1 MTKKDLSRRLSAFRD
16 KRLFDISSVSW
27 RCSKEEQV
35 KFPFH
40 YLRFPAFFRS
50 FLLLLFFSF
59 LLDQKVSC
67 LDLIGL
73 ALKIWQDNWIKS
85 LKTSF
90 QNIHTEREESTDKN
104 ILNGRREVESC
115 KGFTFSSRID
125 FLVRLFRTT
134 VQDDSSKSVWE
145 RQRNQRF
152 QAHIVFTSS
161 IHGQIF
167 IDRNSRAFLS
177 CPSKSLATRFS
188 SVSLNLFEEN
198 RLDQQLKSR
207 GRGYALE

>member
-90 QNIHTEREESTDKN
+90 QNIHTERERE
-104 ILNGRREVESC
+104 RRIYRQKHLERK
-115 KGFTFSSRID
+115 KGSWELQRIYI
-125 FLVRLFRTT
+125 FLSNWLFGQT

>member
-90 QNIHTEREESTDKN
+90 QNIHTERERE
-104 ILNGRREVESC
+104 RRIYRQKHLERK
-115 KGFTFSSRID
+115 KGSWELQRIYI
-125 FLVRLFRTT
+125 FLSNWLFFHS
-134 VQDDSSKSVWE
+134 VQDDSSGRQFKKCLREATKSTIPGTH
-145 RQRNQRF
+145 RL
-152 QAHIVFTSS
+152 HILYTWTD
-161 IHGQIF
+161 IY
-167 IDRNSRAFLS
+167 R
-177 CPSKSLATRFS
+177 
-188 SVSLNLFEEN
+188 
-198 RLDQQLKSR
+198 
-207 GRGYALE
+207 